1 MELKRHRICIDQY
14 RGSPQWVDGRNS
26 QNFPAAPEARSI
38 CRTTPNKIF
47 KLHSGRPIPL
57 IFGDIQ
63 SANDIARMRPRLR
76 RYNNLLGMTFL
87 RRGRSDG
94 AACSRLGGIISRRF
108 MQGLTFCDFS
118 GWRMVLVPSHWAGK
132 LPTRTGGSPVPPG
145 IVGRVASANRTVQG
159 RPD

>member
-26 QNFPAAPEARSI
+26 QNFPAAPEARPI

-76 RYNNLLGMTFL
+76 RYNNLLGVTFL
-87 RRGRSDG
+87 QRGRSDG
-94 AACSRLGGIISRRF
+94 AEKDEMFDHDGSYGIPRSPRRIIKSRSIRWFIYAKNP
-108 MQGLTFCDFS
+108 
-118 GWRMVLVPSHWAGK
+118 VLC
-132 LPTRTGGSPVPPG
+132 RTGL
-145 IVGRVASANRTVQG
+145 
-159 RPD
+159 